1 MASSTSSL
9 TSLTPSER
17 DSTLINIPHL
27 IIASILYPDLL
38 RPRYLTPTH
47 IAAININTS
56 FTDPS
61 SPIPRT
67 NGAEIAREANNAIH
81 FAHEYRDYLSS
92 LTEVEQFG
100 RGLEE
105 DFAALGW
112 EVSEGME
119 YKEFVDYVDTW
130 VFISRLEVDGTDAQR
145 SVLEEGWRAYMQVPE
160 GLKRELGL
168 LSGGE
173 GHTNGVNGN
182 H

>member
-1 MASSTSSL
+1 
-9 TSLTPSER
+9 
-17 DSTLINIPHL
+17 
-27 IIASILYPDLL
+27 
-38 RPRYLTPTH
+38 
-47 IAAININTS
+47 
-56 FTDPS
+56 
-61 SPIPRT
+61 
-67 NGAEIAREANNAIH
+67 
-81 FAHEYRDYLSS
+81 
-92 LTEVEQFG
+92 
-100 RGLEE
+100 
-105 DFAALGW
+105 
-112 EVSEGME
+112 ME